1 MHAKNDLGEPL
12 RLNYRSGSGFVDIS
26 STNDSGCALW
36 RTLSCEPESYKGDID
51 WEPYNQLVRRNFFL
65 VNKKNDCAVAFVN
78 GIPEFVRKP
87 GNPFKLKVFQDHS
100 MARDVVKLDSYPVE
114 ASENSLQHNAHMG
127 EERTSGQSNSLPCID
142 IKIVNISLTIV
153 HEPLDSKD
161 RFPLLRGCINDIHL
175 ILQVQ
180 STKTRLISTSS
191 TVAYYFDAQRNS
203 WCVFSHATF
212 SCLYL
217 RLIFHLNKS
226 SHWF

>member
-1 MHAKNDLGEPL
+1 LHAKNDLGEPL

-26 STNDSGCALW
+26 STNDSGRALW
-36 RTLSCEPESYKGDID
+36 RTLSCEPESYEGDID
-51 WEPYNQLVRRNFFL
+51 WEPYNQLVRRTFFL

-87 GNPFKLKVFQDHS
+87 GNPFKLKVFQDLS
-100 MARDVVKLDSYPVE
+100 IARDVVKLDSYPVE
-114 ASENSLQHNAHMG
+114 ASENSLQHNALMG

-142 IKIVNISLTIV
+142 IRIGTISLTIV
-153 HEPLDSKD
+153 HELLDTKD
-161 RFPLLRGCINDIHL
+161 MFPLLRGCINNIHL

-191 TVAYYFDAQRNS
+191 TVVDYYDAQRNL

-212 SCLYL
+212 TF
-217 RLIFHLNKS
+217 FHLPSFKIDFPS
-226 SHWF
+226 K